1 MRKAFYFFQSS
12 VARLTRQSI
21 FWRPFFPDPLIK
33 KDIETFFTYAYTN
46 IKIYT
51 ILILEVPELAT
62 IAVLPDHPTP
72 CAHRTHTAEPVPFL
86 IYRPGIEPDGVQTF
100 DEVAC
105 QQGAYGTLEKDEF
118 IRTLLA

>member
-51 ILILEVPELAT
+51 ILILEVPELAVSSQT
-62 IAVLPDHPTP
+62 LPAIA
-72 CAHRTHTAEPVPFL
+72 
-86 IYRPGIEPDGVQTF
+86 GI
-100 DEVAC
+100 
-105 QQGAYGTLEKDEF
+105 
-118 IRTLLA
+118 